1 MNLYRYFSKKQI
13 KGGIRVRDL
22 SWKKFSETG
31 CVETYLLLREFE
43 ESDSHQLSPE
53 EMYPQEYSSPE
64 YPNM

>member
-1 MNLYRYFSKKQI
+1 M
-13 KGGIRVRDL
+13 RDL

-31 CVETYLLLREFE
+31 CVETYLLLRGFE